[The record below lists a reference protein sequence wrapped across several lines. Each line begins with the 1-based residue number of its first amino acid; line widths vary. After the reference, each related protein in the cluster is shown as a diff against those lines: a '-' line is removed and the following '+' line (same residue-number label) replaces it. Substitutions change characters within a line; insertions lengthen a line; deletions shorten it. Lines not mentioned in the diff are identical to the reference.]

1 MRSKFV
7 IKTDKKAIGANGVI
21 IPPIKIEAE
30 VEYDLAEVA
39 GMYELYKKII
49 KELPELKSELEKM
62 FGGFG
67 AGSQE

>member
-7 IKTDKKAIGANGVI
+7 IKTDKKAIGANGTI
-21 IPPIKIEAE
+21 IPPVKIEAE

-49 KELPELKSELEKM
+49 KELPETKESIEQILS
-62 FGGFG
+62 GF
-67 AGSQE
+67 AARQ